1 MAHDRKRTS
10 ALAAVVALS
19 ALLAGCSAPSPQGA
33 PTGEYAPVPD
43 LVTTEEVTFRESF
56 EMSPEDTHEYW
67 SDPTIFNNADT
78 FNYTSP
84 DGAIGE
90 QSADRPTGAYIEPT
104 DGMEIGENGNGPGDV
119 ATAGLSFSY
128 VLLQAAAKASAD
140 LEAAEAKIAEQA
152 AADKAAATDRRSVFD
167 RFTGD
172 SGSSPAPSH
181 SAQSANTGFSAA
193 TGYLRSLVILPPR
206 LVLPAQQVLRG
217 PSLPESD
224 DANASLEERLLDRM
238 RSGGF
243 SLAASSPEELRDGE
257 TGAAAASETSAISE
271 GSASEAAADEPHTLG
286 EAVAGTA
293 GVREEPEGS
302 ESDLGTGVPRA
313 SKSAQEW
320 TAAEDIESEYDADDL
335 QEDKGHGVLMTL
347 IGILIGIVL
356 GIIVGFGLRYL
367 YVNVLSLGE
376 QYVERLCGTSFS
388 YVLLDH
394 FAPSCASV
402 GG

>member
-1 MAHDRKRTS
+1 MSEEKPR
-10 ALAAVVALS
+10 LS
-19 ALLAGCSAPSPQGA
+19 RREMRERGLLRPVTDGPSPVEELSRTQEISLNRMSRKEMRERERA
-33 PTGEYAPVPD
+33 SQATVDSEVEAAKQEAARRA
-43 LVTTEEVTFRESF
+43 TEQRAAEEAARKAAAE
-56 EMSPEDTHEYW
+56 
-67 SDPTIFNNADT
+67 
-78 FNYTSP
+78 
-84 DGAIGE
+84 
-90 QSADRPTGAYIEPT
+90 R
-104 DGMEIGENGNGPGDV
+104 
-119 ATAGLSFSY
+119 ATAEAAARAAANRERIAKAQRAEREEQAAATREREQAE
-128 VLLQAAAKASAD
+128 QAAAKASAD
-140 LEAAEAKIAEQA
+140 LEAAEVKIAEQA

-193 TGYLRSLVILPPR
+193 TGYSAQSGYSASSARSASAASAPW
-206 LVLPAQQVLRG
+206 AE
-217 PSLPESD
+217 SPESD

-257 TGAAAASETSAISE
+257 TGAAAASETSATSE
-271 GSASEAAADEPHTLG
+271 GFAPEAPNEPHTLG

-367 YVNVLSLGE
+367 YVNVLSLGVDLPAIVASA
-376 QYVERLCGTSFS
+376 QYITPLF
-388 YVLLDH
+388 
-394 FAPSCASV
+394 
-402 GG
+402 